1 MSGRN
6 TAVAVSVGLVAG
18 SVLFGVSSHLLFLIA
33 SVLFYRWY
41 RRKAGQYPTSIRERL
56 FWRSSEKTWLVAII
70 VFIVIFLIGF
80 GATRVTQSTQ
90 QFALTAL
97 MYLFATKG
105 LFLMNEIHMYE
116 QERNETESCQDIII
130 D

>member
-1 MSGRN
+1 MDGRKM
-6 TAVAVSVGLVAG
+6 AIGAGIGLVVG
-18 SVLFGVSSHLLFLIA
+18 GIVFGVSSHLLFLIA
-33 SVLFYRWY
+33 SVLFYRWH

-80 GATRVTQSTQ
+80 DATRVTQSTQ
-90 QFALTAL
+90 QLALTAL
-97 MYLFATKG
+97 TYLFATKG

-116 QERNETESCQDIII
+116 QAVEQEQDER
-130 D
+130 

>member
-1 MSGRN
+1 MDGRKM
-6 TAVAVSVGLVAG
+6 AIGAGIGLVVG
-18 SVLFGVSSHLLFLIA
+18 GTIFGVSSHLLFLIA
-33 SVLFYRWY
+33 SVLFYRWH

-97 MYLFATKG
+97 TYLFATKG

-116 QERNETESCQDIII
+116 QAVEQEQDER
-130 D
+130 

>member
-6 TAVAVSVGLVAG
+6 MAVAVSVGLVAAA
-18 SVLFGVSSHLLFLIA
+18 VLFGVSSYLLFLIA
-33 SVLFYRWY
+33 SVLFYRWH
-41 RRKAGQYPTSIRERL
+41 RRKVGQYPTSIRERL

-80 GATRVTQSTQ
+80 GATRVTQSIQ
-90 QFALTAL
+90 QLALTAL
-97 MYLFATKG
+97 TYLFATKG

-116 QERNETESCQDIII
+116 QAVEQEQDER
-130 D
+130 

>member
-6 TAVAVSVGLVAG
+6 MAIAVSIGLVAAT
-18 SVLFGVSSHLLFLIA
+18 VLFGVSSHLLFLIA
-33 SVLFYRWY
+33 SVLFYRWH
-41 RRKAGQYPTSIRERL
+41 RRKAGQYPTSTQERL

-70 VFIVIFLIGF
+70 VFIVIFVIGF
-80 GATRVTQSTQ
+80 GAPHLTQSTQ

-97 MYLFATKG
+97 TYLFATKG

-116 QERNETESCQDIII
+116 QERNQT
-130 D
+130 